1 MKIATN
7 VHRDAFGGITISNLA
22 LFDWLE
28 EKEDTIVGIE
38 FITARHLQAAL
49 IFRRYLPSFF
59 AHHIVNAIDVVQ
71 KYPWERAGN
80 PARQWRV
87 LIDTAKEVLRRESPD
102 VVLVNGTYFA
112 PWILAQAA
120 RELGIPIVLR
130 YAGVLKREVAHL
142 PFLARRRLL
151 AHERWL
157 AGVADAVIF
166 PSALCRRVVEEEVL
180 GRPAAE
186 GTVIP
191 NPAVPRPK
199 RRRTRDG
206 RFTMAAIGRWSR
218 IKNFQAFL
226 ALHQALRDARW
237 PHRAVLVTSYW
248 DEKFGIPETVERK
261 DPMSQED
268 LRAFYRT
275 IDLLV
280 VPSLFET
287 FCNVAAEALV
297 HGTPVLV
304 SRQVGFSEVL
314 MRAGLGRMV
323 VESFDDPEEVARAA
337 KRVARAGLSERERKA
352 VVAAL
357 DPHRVHEQIMAV
369 LRRTLRRARRGK

>member
-38 FITARHLQAAL
+38 FIVSRHLQAAL

-59 AHHIVNAIDVVQ
+59 AHHIINAIDVVNR
-71 KYPWERAGN
+71 YPWERAGN
-80 PARQWRV
+80 PSRRWRV
-87 LIDTAKEVLRRESPD
+87 LIDTAKDVLRRESPD

-151 AHERWL
+151 VHERWL
-157 AGVADAVIF
+157 AGAADAVIF

-180 GRPAAE
+180 GRPVAS
-186 GTVIP
+186 GIVIP
-191 NPAVPRPK
+191 NPAAPRPT
-199 RRRTRDG
+199 RRRARDG
-206 RFTMAAIGRWSR
+206 RFTIAAIGRWSH

-226 ALHQALRDARW
+226 ALHRALRDARW
-237 PHRAVLVTSYW
+237 PHRAILVTSYW
-248 DEKFGIPETVERK
+248 DKHFGIPETVERK
-261 DPMSQED
+261 DPMSQEE

-275 IDLLV
+275 VDLLV

-304 SRQVGFSEVL
+304 SRQVGFAETL
-314 MRAGLGRMV
+314 QRAGLGRMV
-323 VESFDDPEEVARAA
+323 VDSFDDPAEMVRAV
-337 KRVARAGLSERERKA
+337 KRVARAGLTERERKA
-352 VVAAL
+352 VVALL
-357 DPHRVHEQIMAV
+357 DPHRVHDDILRV
-369 LRRTLRRARRGK
+369 LQQVVEGPRA